1 MIRST
6 RALQLAAAPVAPRQ
20 VEIPVL
26 PSQEEDSSPGLSL
39 AQIFAIV
46 WAYRYHTLIIAAV
59 LSIFTAV
66 VAKMLPKTYTSTATL
81 MISYEVKEGGKEY
94 AINAL
99 GSYVSTQIDLIR
111 SAEVLLPVIER
122 LHLDQDPEFAAG
134 YRGDGSTLGPYVQ
147 QNLSRNLEIY
157 QGAQGNQLLYLTAA
171 AHAPVKAANIAN
183 AVADVYLEKS
193 RRWVNDPANERA
205 QRYSEQLADLQR
217 KVQLAQDE
225 VTKFRQ
231 KTGIT
236 DVTVQANDVEA
247 QLLSGL
253 ETQLQA
259 AQNERRAAEAR
270 SANGE
275 NATSDVLASQLIQN
289 LKGQLTLQEAQLA
302 QMRSTLGSQHPKVLE
317 LKSQIESTQSALSRE
332 MLSYSSSR
340 AADLETTR
348 RLEAKLQKAVDD
360 QRQRVLAERKI
371 RDEGSKL
378 VLELE
383 SAQAVYKRALDGYDQ
398 IMFASAGK
406 NTNVSFVSRATP
418 PVKSSKPN
426 KMKLLAMGVMA
437 GLFLGVA
444 LPAAYEILI
453 MRRIRC
459 RDDFERDLRVPVL
472 AEFDEIKFG
481 KAATA

>member
-1 MIRST
+1 LIRSS
-6 RALQLAAAPVAPRQ
+6 RALQLASAPAARQ
-20 VEIPVL
+20 VDVPVL
-26 PSQEEDSSPGLSL
+26 PSQDEESGAGLSL

-46 WAYRYHTLIIAAV
+46 WAYRVHTIIIAAT

-66 VAKMLPKTYTSTATL
+66 FAKMLPKTYTSTATL

-99 GSYVSTQIDLIR
+99 GSYVSTQMDLIR
-111 SAEVLLPVIER
+111 SAEVLLPVIDR
-122 LHLDQDPEFAAG
+122 LDLDQDPEFAAG

-147 QNLSRNLEIY
+147 QNLNQNLEIF

-171 AHAPVKAANIAN
+171 AHDPVKAAKIAN
-183 AVADVYLEKS
+183 TVADVYLEKS

-236 DVTVQANDVEA
+236 DVTAQANDAEA
-247 QLLSGL
+247 LLLANL
-253 ETQLQA
+253 ESQLQA
-259 AQNERRAAEAR
+259 AQSDRRAAEAR
-270 SANGE
+270 SANND
-275 NATSDVLASQLIQN
+275 NATSDVLASQLVQN
-289 LKGQLTLQEAQLA
+289 LKAQLSTQEAQLA
-302 QMRSTLGSQHPKVLE
+302 QFRATLGSAHPKVLE
-317 LKSQIESTQSALSRE
+317 LRSQIDSTQKALARE
-332 MLSYSSSR
+332 MQSFSSSR
-340 AADLETTR
+340 SADLDTTR
-348 RLEAKLQKAVDD
+348 RLEAKLQKAVED
-360 QRQRVLAERKI
+360 QRLRVLAERKI
-371 RDEGSKL
+371 RDDGSKL

-398 IMFASAGK
+398 IMFASEGK

-426 KMKLLAMGVMA
+426 KMKLLMMGVMA
-437 GLFLGVA
+437 GIFLGIA
-444 LPAAYEILI
+444 GPAAFELLI

-459 RDDFERDLRVPVL
+459 RDDFERDLRLPVL
-472 AEFDEIKFG
+472 AEFDAIKFN